1 MCAFWRKAEDK
12 LLKWKENYSSQYAA
26 IIEGARRVGKSTVA
40 QEFAKKHYRS
50 YIKIDFANVKKD
62 VLAAFDDIAELDIF
76 FIRLQAATGI
86 TLYEKESVIIFD
98 EIQKFP
104 IARQAIKYLV
114 ADGRYHY
121 IETGS
126 LLSIKKNVKDIV
138 IPSEEYKIKMYPMD
152 YEEFLRAI
160 GSGNFETVQKLYALK
175 RPVGNQLNQ
184 KLLRDMRLY
193 MCVGGM
199 PQAVDAYVKRKNFEE
214 IDFVKRAIIDLYKDD
229 FMKIDE
235 SGRIS
240 AMYEAIPSMLAQNK
254 KRYTLSN
261 VLGKRTTTKD
271 EELLS
276 NLLNSKTVLACYN
289 TTDPKITLAQSKDF
303 DSYKLYLADTG
314 LFTTMLFNDKSEV
327 YSDIYIKLM
336 GDKLDANLGYLY
348 ENLIAQELAAAGHDL
363 YYHTWQKP
371 NSTHYYEI
379 DFLLSQKTKL
389 VPIEVK
395 SSSVQHHD
403 SISEFAKKYSDR
415 TGEQYL
421 LSQKDVGNLEQLQL
435 KPIYMIPYIAQG
447 KN

>member
-1 MCAFWRKAEDK
+1 
-12 LLKWKENYSSQYAA
+12 
-26 IIEGARRVGKSTVA
+26 
-40 QEFAKKHYRS
+40 
-50 YIKIDFANVKKD
+50 
-62 VLAAFDDIAELDIF
+62 
-76 FIRLQAATGI
+76 
-86 TLYEKESVIIFD
+86 
-98 EIQKFP
+98 
-104 IARQAIKYLV
+104 
-114 ADGRYHY
+114 
-121 IETGS
+121 
-126 LLSIKKNVKDIV
+126 
-138 IPSEEYKIKMYPMD
+138 
-152 YEEFLRAI
+152 
-160 GSGNFETVQKLYALK
+160 
-175 RPVGNQLNQ
+175 
-184 KLLRDMRLY
+184 
-193 MCVGGM
+193 
-199 PQAVDAYVKRKNFEE
+199 
-214 IDFVKRAIIDLYKDD
+214 
-229 FMKIDE
+229 
-235 SGRIS
+235 
-240 AMYEAIPSMLAQNK
+240 MYEAIPSMLAQNK

-403 SISEFAKKYSDR
+403 SITEFAKKYSDR
-415 TGEQYL
+415 TTFFRKKMWGIW
-421 LSQKDVGNLEQLQL
+421 SCCS
-435 KPIYMIPYIAQG
+435 
-447 KN
+447 

>member
-1 MCAFWRKAEDK
+1 MSAFWRKAENQ

-26 IIEGARRVGKSTVA
+26 IIEGPRRVGKSTVA
-40 QEFAKKHYRS
+40 EEFAKKYYRT
-50 YIKIDFANVKKD
+50 YIKIDFASVKKD
-62 VLAAFDDIAELDIF
+62 VLAAFDDIAELDVF
-76 FIRLQAATGI
+76 FLRLQAATGI
-86 TLYEKESVIIFD
+86 TLHEKESVIIFD
-98 EIQKFP
+98 EIQRFP
-104 IARQAIKYLV
+104 LARQAIKYLV
-114 ADGRYHY
+114 ADGRYSY

-160 GSGNFETVQKLYALK
+160 GSGNYETVQKFYELK
-175 RPVGNQLNQ
+175 KPLGNQLNQ

-199 PQAVDAYVKRKNFEE
+199 PQAVAAYVAGKNFEE
-214 IDFVKRAIIDLYKDD
+214 IDFVKRAIIELYKDD
-229 FMKIDE
+229 FMKIDD

-240 AMYEAIPSMLAQNK
+240 AMYEAIPAMLSQNK

-261 VLGKRTTTKD
+261 VLGKRTTAKD
-271 EELLS
+271 QELLS

-289 TTDPKITLAQSKDF
+289 TTDPKITLSQSKDF

-314 LFTTMLFNDKSEV
+314 LFTTMLFNDKSQI
-327 YSDIYIKLM
+327 YADIYIKLM

-348 ENLIAQELAAAGHDL
+348 ENLIAQEIAASGHEL

-371 NSTHYYEI
+371 NSSHYYEI

-395 SSSVQHHD
+395 SSSIQHHQ
-403 SISEFAKKYSDR
+403 SITEFAKKYSDR
-415 TGEQYL
+415 TGEQFL
-421 LSQKDVGNLEQLQL
+421 LSQKDVGNEDQLRLE
-435 KPIYMIPYIAQG
+435 PIYMIPYIAQG
-447 KN
+447 

>member
-1 MCAFWRKAEDK
+1 MGFWRRAENE
-12 LLKWKENYSSQYAA
+12 LLFWKEKYSAQYAA
-26 IIEGARRVGKSTVA
+26 MIEGARRVGKSTVA
-40 QEFAKKHYRS
+40 EDFAKKYYRS

-62 VLAAFDDIAELDIF
+62 VLAAFDDIAELDVF
-76 FIRLQAATGI
+76 FLRLQATTGI
-86 TLYEKESVIIFD
+86 TLYEKDSVIIFD
-98 EIQKFP
+98 EIQRFP

-138 IPSEEYKIKMYPMD
+138 IPSEEYKIQMYPMD
-152 YEEFLRAI
+152 YEEFLRAT
-160 GSGNFETVQKLYALK
+160 GNDNFETVKKLYELK
-175 RPVGNQLNQ
+175 KPVGNQLNQ
-184 KLLRDMRLY
+184 KLLRDLRLY

-199 PQAVDAYVKRKNFEE
+199 PQAVDAYVSGKNFEE
-214 IDFVKRAIIDLYKDD
+214 IDFVKRAIIQLYEDD
-229 FMKIDE
+229 FMKIDD
-235 SGRIS
+235 SGRIG
-240 AMYEAIPSMLAQNK
+240 AMYDAIPAMLAQNK
-254 KRYTLSN
+254 KRYIISN
-261 VLGKRTTTKD
+261 VLGKRTTSKD

-314 LFTTMLFNDKSEV
+314 LFTTMLFNDKSKLFA
-327 YSDIYIKLM
+327 DIYLKLL

-348 ENLIAQELAAAGHDL
+348 ENLIAQEIAASGHDL

-395 SSSVQHHD
+395 SSSIQHHA
-403 SISEFAKKYSDR
+403 SITEFAKKYSDR

-421 LSQKDVGNLEQLQL
+421 FSQKDVGSEGALQL
-435 KPIYMIPYIAQG
+435 KPIYMIPYVARE
-447 KN
+447 K

>member
-1 MCAFWRKAEDK
+1 MSAFWRKAEK
-12 LLKWKENYSSQYAA
+12 QLLKWKENYSSQYAA
-26 IIEGARRVGKSTVA
+26 IIEGPRRVGKSTVA
-40 QEFAKKHYRS
+40 EEFAKKYYRS
-50 YIKIDFANVKKD
+50 YIKIDFASVKKD
-62 VLAAFDDIAELDIF
+62 VLAAFDDIAELDVF
-76 FIRLQAATGI
+76 FLRLQAATGI

-98 EIQKFP
+98 EIQRFP
-104 IARQAIKYLV
+104 LARQAIKYLV
-114 ADGRYHY
+114 ADGRYSY

-160 GSGNFETVQKLYALK
+160 GSGNYETVQKFYELK
-175 RPVGNQLNQ
+175 KPLGNQLNQ

-199 PQAVDAYVKRKNFEE
+199 PQAVAAYVAGRNFEE
-214 IDFVKRAIIDLYKDD
+214 IDFVKRAIIELYKDD
-229 FMKIDE
+229 FMKIDD

-240 AMYEAIPSMLAQNK
+240 AMYEAIPAMLSQNK

-261 VLGKRTTTKD
+261 VLGKRTTAKD
-271 EELLS
+271 QELLS

-289 TTDPKITLAQSKDF
+289 TTDPKITLSQSKDF

-314 LFTTMLFNDKSEV
+314 LFTTMLFNDKSQI
-327 YSDIYIKLM
+327 YADIYIKLM

-348 ENLIAQELAAAGHDL
+348 ENLIAQEIAASGHEL

-371 NSTHYYEI
+371 NSSHYYEI
-379 DFLLSQKTKL
+379 DFLLSQKTEL

-395 SSSVQHHD
+395 SSSIQHHQ
-403 SISEFAKKYSDR
+403 SITEFAKKYSDR
-415 TGEQYL
+415 TGEQFL
-421 LSQKDVGNLEQLQL
+421 LSQKDVGNEEHLRLE
-435 KPIYMIPYIAQG
+435 PIYMIPYIVS
-447 KN
+447 

>member
-1 MCAFWRKAEDK
+1 MSAFWRKAENQ

-26 IIEGARRVGKSTVA
+26 IIEGPRRVGKSTVA
-40 QEFAKKHYRS
+40 EEFAKKYYRS
-50 YIKIDFANVKKD
+50 YIKIDFASVKKD
-62 VLAAFDDIAELDIF
+62 VLAAFDDIAELDVF
-76 FIRLQAATGI
+76 FLRLQAATGI

-98 EIQKFP
+98 EIQRFP

-114 ADGRYHY
+114 ADGRYSY

-160 GSGNFETVQKLYALK
+160 GSGNYETVQKFYELK
-175 RPVGNQLNQ
+175 KPLGNQLNQ

-199 PQAVDAYVKRKNFEE
+199 PQAVAAYVAGRNFEE
-214 IDFVKRAIIDLYKDD
+214 IDFVKRAIIELYKDD
-229 FMKIDE
+229 FMKIDN

-240 AMYEAIPSMLAQNK
+240 AMYEAIPAMLSQNK

-261 VLGKRTTTKD
+261 VLGKRTTAKD
-271 EELLS
+271 QELLS

-289 TTDPKITLAQSKDF
+289 TTDPKITLSQSKDF

-314 LFTTMLFNDKSEV
+314 LFTTMLFNDKSQI
-327 YSDIYIKLM
+327 YADIYIKLM

-348 ENLIAQELAAAGHDL
+348 ENLIAQEIAASGHEL

-371 NSTHYYEI
+371 NSSHYYEI

-395 SSSVQHHD
+395 SSSIQHHQ
-403 SISEFAKKYSDR
+403 SITEFAKKYSDR
-415 TGEQYL
+415 TGEQFL
-421 LSQKDVGNLEQLQL
+421 LSQKDVGNEEQLRL
-435 KPIYMIPYIAQG
+435 EPIYMIPYIARG
-447 KN
+447 

>member
-1 MCAFWRKAEDK
+1 MSAFWRKAENQ

-26 IIEGARRVGKSTVA
+26 IIEGPRRVGKSTVA
-40 QEFAKKHYRS
+40 EEFAKKYYRS
-50 YIKIDFANVKKD
+50 YIKIDFASVKKD
-62 VLAAFDDIAELDIF
+62 VLAAFDDIAELDVF
-76 FIRLQAATGI
+76 FLRLQAATGI

-98 EIQKFP
+98 EIQRFP

-114 ADGRYHY
+114 ADGRYSY

-160 GSGNFETVQKLYALK
+160 GSGNYETVQKFYELK
-175 RPVGNQLNQ
+175 KPLGNQLNQ

-199 PQAVDAYVKRKNFEE
+199 PQAVAAYVAGKNFEE
-214 IDFVKRAIIDLYKDD
+214 IDFVKRAIIELYKDD
-229 FMKIDE
+229 FMKIDD

-240 AMYEAIPSMLAQNK
+240 AMYEAIPAMLSQNK

-261 VLGKRTTTKD
+261 VLGKRTTAKD
-271 EELLS
+271 QELLS

-289 TTDPKITLAQSKDF
+289 TTDPKITLSQSKDF

-314 LFTTMLFNDKSEV
+314 LFTTMLFNDKSQI
-327 YSDIYIKLM
+327 YADIYIKLM

-348 ENLIAQELAAAGHDL
+348 ENLIAQEIAASGHEL

-371 NSTHYYEI
+371 NSSHYYEI

-395 SSSVQHHD
+395 SSSIQHHQ
-403 SISEFAKKYSDR
+403 SITEFAKKYSGR
-415 TGEQYL
+415 TGEQFL
-421 LSQKDVGNLEQLQL
+421 LSQKDVGNEEQLRL
-435 KPIYMIPYIAQG
+435 EPIYMIPYIVRG
-447 KN
+447 